1 MGILAT
7 AFWSFVAAIG
17 FTLFLFI
24 VPGVIGAVL
33 GSALSLAQRRRIG
46 VVNAFIAVYSWM
58 FRGLPELIVL
68 LFCYL
73 GLPQIGVTLNPLVAA
88 TLGFSLIAVA
98 YQYEIIRAG
107 ILAVDRHQ
115 FASADALGL
124 PPHRI
129 WWRIIGPQALR
140 IIAPPYLTYMAGA
153 LKRTSIASAVAV
165 IELTGLTQRLIIA
178 TNRPM
183 ELIAIAFVVYFLLSS
198 ALLALEHWAAKRLDQ
213 YLTAEH
219 GS

>member
-1 MGILAT
+1 
-7 AFWSFVAAIG
+7 VAIG
-17 FTLFLFI
+17 LTLFLFV
-24 VPGVIGAVL
+24 VPGLIGLVL
-33 GSALSLAQRRRIG
+33 GCVLSLIERRRIAAINVAIG
-46 VVNAFIAVYSWM
+46 TYSWT

-73 GLPQIGVTLNPLVAA
+73 GLPQIGVTLSPLLAA

-115 FASADALGL
+115 FVSADALGL

-153 LKRTSIASAVAV
+153 LK
-165 IELTGLTQRLIIA
+165 
-178 TNRPM
+178 
-183 ELIAIAFVVYFLLSS
+183 
-198 ALLALEHWAAKRLDQ
+198 
-213 YLTAEH
+213 
-219 GS
+219 

>member
-1 MGILAT
+1 MGILLT
-7 AFWSFVAAIG
+7 AWWSFLVAIG
-17 FTLFLFI
+17 LTLFLFV
-24 VPGVIGAVL
+24 VPGLIGLVL
-33 GSALSLAQRRRIG
+33 GCVLSLIERRRIA
-46 VVNAFIAVYSWM
+46 VVNVAIGAYSWT

-73 GLPQIGVTLNPLVAA
+73 GLPQIGVTLSPLLAA
-88 TLGFSLIAVA
+88 TLGFSLVAVA

-115 FASADALGL
+115 FVSADALGL
-124 PPHRI
+124 PPWRI

-165 IELTGLTQRLIIA
+165 IEVTGLTQRLILA
-178 TNRPM
+178 TQKPLD
-183 ELIAIAFVVYFLLSS
+183 LIAIAFLIYFALSS
-198 ALLALEHWAAKRLDQ
+198 VLLAVEHWAAKRLDD
-213 YLTAEH
+213 YLTA
-219 GS
+219 GPR